1 MSCEK
6 CPDSKAAP
14 EAENESA
21 ALLKYTIHHNHHHT
35 DELYDLANQL
45 DGEAREK
52 VHAAVIDFEKGN
64 QKLEEAL
71 KLLEKEG

>member
-1 MSCEK
+1 MPCEK
-6 CPDSKAAP
+6 CPDTKPNADAQK
-14 EAENESA
+14 ESI
-21 ALLKYTIHHNHHHT
+21 ALLEYTIHHNHHHT

-45 DGEAREK
+45 DGEAREQ

-71 KLLEKEG
+71 KLLKKEG